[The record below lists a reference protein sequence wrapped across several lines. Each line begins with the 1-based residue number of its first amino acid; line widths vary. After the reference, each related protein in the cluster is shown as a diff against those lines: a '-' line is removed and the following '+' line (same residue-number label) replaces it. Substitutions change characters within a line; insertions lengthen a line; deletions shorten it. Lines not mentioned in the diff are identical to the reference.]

1 MSARALPRFTVTVPE
16 QAVPAFAAAF
26 ESACE
31 GVSFFRHHDQGRPTS
46 DDWVVEGLLRDPAN
60 RAALEGALA
69 LAAAVAGIAPPP
81 LAEGSVEAEGWLA
94 RTREAFPPQPIGR
107 RFLIRGTHDADAAMP
122 GRIALTIDAGLAFGS
137 GEHATTQGCLM
148 ALERLPRPRGMMADI
163 GTGSG
168 VLALAAAALWH
179 VRAVG
184 VEIEP
189 WAARVAGEN
198 ARLNRLQHLVTMVHG
213 DGWHA
218 PAIRRHAPYGLV
230 TANILAR
237 PLCAM
242 AADLALALA
251 PGGHAV
257 LSGLLVEQA
266 RMVLA
271 AHRRAGLVLAGRIDI
286 GHWATLIV
294 RKG

>member
-1 MSARALPRFTVTVPE
+1 MSDRALPRFTVTVPE
-16 QAVPAFAAAF
+16 QAVPAFTAAF
-26 ESACE
+26 EATCE
-31 GVSFFRHHDQGRPTS
+31 GVALFRAHDQGRPTA
-46 DDWVVEGLLRDPAN
+46 DEWTIEGLLRDPAN
-60 RAALEGALA
+60 RPVLEGALA
-69 LAAAVAGIAPPP
+69 LAAAAAGIDAPA
-81 LAEGSVEAEGWLA
+81 LAEDSVAAEGWLA

-107 RFLIRGTHDADAAMP
+107 RFLIRGTHDATVTMP
-122 GRIALTIDAGLAFGS
+122 GRFALTIDAGLAFGS

-148 ALERLPRPRGMMADI
+148 ALERLPKPRGMMADI

-184 VEIEP
+184 VEIDP
-189 WAARVAGEN
+189 WAARVAREN
-198 ARLNRLQHLVTMVHG
+198 ARLNRLHRLVTMVAG

-242 AADLALALA
+242 AADLARNLA

>member
-1 MSARALPRFTVTVPE
+1 MSTMTLPRLSVTVPE

-26 ESACE
+26 ESACA
-31 GVSFFRHHDQGRPTS
+31 GVSFFQSHVQGEPTS
-46 DDWVVEGLLRDPAN
+46 PDWTVEGLLRDPAN

-69 LAAAVAGIAPPP
+69 LAAAVADIP
-81 LAEGSVEAEGWLA
+81 LPVVAEEIVPAEGWLA
-94 RTREAFPPQPIGR
+94 RTREAFPAQPIGQ
-107 RFLIRGTHDADAAMP
+107 RFLIRGTHDADVTML

-184 VEIEP
+184 VEIDP
-189 WAARVAGEN
+189 WAARVAAEN
-198 ARLNRLQHLVTMVHG
+198 ARLNRLHRLVTMVAG
-213 DGWHA
+213 NGWHA
-218 PAIRRHAPYGLV
+218 PAIRCHAPYGLV

-242 AADLALALA
+242 AADLALNLA

-271 AHRRAGLVLAGRIDI
+271 AHRRVGLVLSGRIDI

-294 RKG
+294 RKP

>member
-1 MSARALPRFTVTVPE
+1 MTAPALPRLFVTVPE
-16 QAVPAFAAAF
+16 HAVPAFTAAF

-31 GVSFFRHHDQGRPTS
+31 GVAIFRA
-46 DDWVVEGLLRDPAN
+46 DDDPHAAAPDWTVEGLLREPGN

-69 LAAAVAGIAPPP
+69 LAAAVSGIAQPA
-81 LAEGSVEAEGWLA
+81 LAEDAVEAEGWLA

-107 RFLIRGTHDADAAMP
+107 RFLIRGTHDAEATMP
-122 GRIALTIDAGLAFGS
+122 GRLALTIDAGLAFGS
-137 GEHATTQGCLM
+137 GEHATTRGCLM
-148 ALERLPRPRGMMADI
+148 ALERLPRPRGWMADI

-179 VRAVG
+179 VRAIG
-184 VEIEP
+184 VEIDP
-189 WAARVAGEN
+189 WAARVAAEN
-198 ARLNRLQHLVTMVHG
+198 ARLNRLHRLARLVHG
-213 DGWHA
+213 NGWKA

-242 AADLALALA
+242 AADLARNLA

-257 LSGLLVEQA
+257 LSGLLVDQA
-266 RMVLA
+266 QMVLA
-271 AHRRAGLVLAGRIDI
+271 AHRRAGLALAGRIDI
-286 GHWATLIV
+286 GHWATLIL
-294 RKG
+294 RKR

>member
-1 MSARALPRFTVTVPE
+1 MSTAALPLLSVTVPE
-16 QAVPAFAAAF
+16 HAVPAFAAAF

-31 GVSFFRHHDQGRPTS
+31 GVSFFRSNDQGRPTGP
-46 DDWVVEGLLRDPAN
+46 DWRVEGFLRDPAG
-60 RAALEGALA
+60 RGALSGALA
-69 LAAAVAGIAPPP
+69 LAAAAAGIAPPA
-81 LAEGSVEAEGWLA
+81 LAEDSVEAEGWLA

-107 RFLIRGTHDADAAMP
+107 RFLIRGTHDADVTMP

-137 GEHATTQGCLM
+137 GEHATTRGCLM
-148 ALERLPRPRGMMADI
+148 ALERLPRPRGRVADI

-179 VRAVG
+179 VAATG

-198 ARLNRLQHLVTMVHG
+198 ARANRLHRLVTMVYG
-213 DGWHA
+213 NGWHA
-218 PAIRRHAPYGLV
+218 PAIRRNAPYGLAL
-230 TANILAR
+230 ANILAR

-242 AADLALALA
+242 AVDLARNLRR
-251 PGGHAV
+251 GGHAV

-266 RMVLA
+266 PMVLA
-271 AHRRAGLVLAGRIDI
+271 AHRRAGLSLAGRIDI
-286 GHWATLIV
+286 GHWATLILHK
-294 RKG
+294 R

>member
-1 MSARALPRFTVTVPE
+1 MTGMVLPRLSVIVPE
-16 QAVPAFAAAF
+16 HAVPAFAAAF
-26 ESACE
+26 ETACE
-31 GVSFFRHHDQGRPTS
+31 GVSFFRSHDQGRPTGLE
-46 DDWVVEGLLRDPAN
+46 WTVEGLLREPAN
-60 RAALEGALA
+60 RPALEGALA
-69 LAAAVAGIAPPP
+69 LAAAASGILPPA
-81 LAEGSVEAEGWLA
+81 LSEGSVEAEGWLA

-107 RFLIRGTHDADAAMP
+107 RFLIRGTHDAGVTMP

-148 ALERLPRPRGMMADI
+148 ALERLPKPRGMMADI

-184 VEIEP
+184 VEIDP

-198 ARLNRLQHLVTMVHG
+198 ARLNRLHRLVTMVAG

-242 AADLALALA
+242 AADLALNLA

-271 AHRRAGLVLAGRIDI
+271 AHRRAGLTLSGRIDI

-294 RKG
+294 RKP

>member
-1 MSARALPRFTVTVPE
+1 MSERALPRFTVTVPE
-16 QAVPAFAAAF
+16 PAVAAFTAAF

-31 GVSFFRHHDQGRPTS
+31 GVALFRAHEQGRPTGEE
-46 DDWVVEGLLRDPAN
+46 WTIEGLLRDPAN
-60 RAALEGALA
+60 RPVLEGALA
-69 LAAAVAGIAPPP
+69 LAAAAAGIAAPD
-81 LAEGSVEAEGWLA
+81 LAEDSVAAEGWLA

-107 RFLIRGTHDADAAMP
+107 RFLIRGTHDAAVTMP
-122 GRIALTIDAGLAFGS
+122 GRFALTIDAGLAFGS

-148 ALERLPRPRGMMADI
+148 AIERLPKPRGMMADI

-184 VEIEP
+184 VEIDP

-198 ARLNRLQHLVTMVHG
+198 ARLNRLHRLVTMVAG

-242 AADLALALA
+242 AADLARNLAT
-251 PGGHAV
+251 GGHAV

-286 GHWATLIV
+286 GHWTTLIV
-294 RKG
+294 RKD

>member
-1 MSARALPRFTVTVPE
+1 MSERALPRFTVTVPE

-31 GVSFFRHHDQGRPTS
+31 GVAFFRSHDQGRPTS
-46 DDWVVEGLLRDPAN
+46 DDWTVEGLLRDPAN
-60 RAALEGALA
+60 RPALEGALA
-69 LAAAVAGIAPPP
+69 LAAAVAGIAPPV
-81 LAEGSVEAEGWLA
+81 LAEDSIEAEGWLA

-107 RFLIRGTHDADAAMP
+107 RFLLRGTHDAGATMP

-148 ALERLPRPRGMMADI
+148 ALERLSRPRGMMADI

-198 ARLNRLQHLVTMVHG
+198 ARLNRLHRLVTMVHG

-218 PAIRRHAPYGLV
+218 PAIRRHAPYALV

-242 AADLALALA
+242 AADLARNMA

-266 RMVLA
+266 QMVLA
-271 AHRRAGLVLAGRIDI
+271 AHRRVGLTLAGRIDI
-286 GHWATLIV
+286 GHWATLIL
-294 RKG
+294 RKR

>member
-1 MSARALPRFTVTVPE
+1 MSERALPRFTVTVPE
-16 QAVPAFAAAF
+16 PAVAAFTAAF

-31 GVSFFRHHDQGRPTS
+31 GVALFRAHEQGRPTGEE
-46 DDWVVEGLLRDPAN
+46 WTIEGLLRDPAN
-60 RAALEGALA
+60 RPVLEGALA
-69 LAAAVAGIAPPP
+69 LAAAAAGIDAPD
-81 LAEGSVEAEGWLA
+81 LTEDSVAAEGWLA

-107 RFLIRGTHDADAAMP
+107 RFLIRGTHDAAVTMP
-122 GRIALTIDAGLAFGS
+122 GRLPLTIDAGLAFGS

-148 ALERLPRPRGMMADI
+148 ALERLPKPRGMMADI

-184 VEIEP
+184 VEIDP

-198 ARLNRLQHLVTMVHG
+198 ARLNRLHRLVTMVAG

-242 AADLALALA
+242 AADLARNLA